1 MYTIILFALIGFCIF
16 IITELIDYKKGY
28 GLDIDF
34 SLCFF
39 TSFIFVF
46 IGLIIAIALPVKY
59 EESSWDEEIV
69 SLKDNTSISGN
80 FFLGSGMINGTM
92 RYVYYQKNQDE
103 TYKMWQT
110 EYYRASIRYTNNTP
124 KIVIIDKRESKSL
137 WNKFALDPLNNE
149 SYQNYIFEVP
159 KGSIEKDYNLDAQ

>member
-28 GLDIDF
+28 GLDID
-34 SLCFF
+34 
-39 TSFIFVF
+39 
-46 IGLIIAIALPVKY
+46 
-59 EESSWDEEIV
+59 
-69 SLKDNTSISGN
+69 
-80 FFLGSGMINGTM
+80 FLGSGMINGTM